1 MNDDG
6 NRGFTL
12 VELAMV
18 LVVLGLLFSFCIPA
32 FHSLSASQQLKGA
45 GENLAVQLR
54 MAREKAIATG
64 VVQPMHFVGTNVY
77 HIHYPTGIAAAWTLP
92 TGISFTSSMNDWYRM
107 QADGRC
113 DNSGDIVLR
122 DPRGDRDTVSVQLS
136 GLVLTR

>member
-1 MNDDG
+1 MNSTTE
-6 NRGFTL
+6 RGFSL

-32 FHSLSASQQLKGA
+32 FHSLNSSQQLKGA
-45 GENLAVQLR
+45 SENIAVQLR

-92 TGISFTSSMNDWYRM
+92 TGITFTSSMNDWYRM
-107 QADGRC
+107 QADGRS
-113 DNSGDIVLR
+113 DNSGDVVLQ
-122 DPRGDRDTVSVQLS
+122 DTRGDKDTVSVQLS
-136 GLVLTR
+136 GLVLTK